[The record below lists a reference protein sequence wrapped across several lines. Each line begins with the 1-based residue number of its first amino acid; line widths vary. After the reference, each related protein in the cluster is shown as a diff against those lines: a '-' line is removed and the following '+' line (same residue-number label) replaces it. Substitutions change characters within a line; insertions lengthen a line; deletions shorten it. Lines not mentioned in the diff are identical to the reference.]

1 MKQGADMTVTLSQS
15 SIARILNGSQLPKAH
30 MTHQITVIS
39 HSDNVTHAD
48 AGVLNRLEIVLAVIK
63 YGFEH
68 FSRVI
73 YDKMVGNFH
82 FPNLAPVTEGE
93 HFYLKLH
100 GFYSVRGVQV
110 IPTPP

>member
-1 MKQGADMTVTLSQS
+1 
-15 SIARILNGSQLPKAH
+15 
-30 MTHQITVIS
+30 
-39 HSDNVTHAD
+39 
-48 AGVLNRLEIVLAVIK
+48 
-63 YGFEH
+63 
-68 FSRVI
+68 
-73 YDKMVGNFH
+73 MVGNFH